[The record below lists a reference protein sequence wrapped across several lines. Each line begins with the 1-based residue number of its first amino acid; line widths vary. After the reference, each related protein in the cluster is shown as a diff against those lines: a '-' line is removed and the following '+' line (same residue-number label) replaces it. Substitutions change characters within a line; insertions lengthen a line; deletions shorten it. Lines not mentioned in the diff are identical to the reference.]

1 MKKLLSFCSFLAF
14 SVVAAMLVACHDENV
29 EVPEPEPAPEE
40 KTDFDPRLEGVW
52 LLAAESEGNGTY
64 QPVDIDNSSLFIAD
78 PNEHG
83 AIFLDFDDLSYYES
97 VLFADA
103 ENLVAIEHTLADYIV
118 DALKEAGIDDPDL
131 TYVSAPEVDEMWFL
145 EGTYKLLDDT
155 TLVINFTFDDGT
167 LSGKFRRMTEVEAD
181 FNDQTRGWLDK
192 LGKLCSTALD
202 VIVKAKDK
210 LIGSTYHEYDTSLPH
225 TREWSKTNWLSL
237 LPDSM
242 PICHISIPGAHDA
255 CTGTVGSIGALANA
269 DCQSF
274 TIDELLDKGLRYLD
288 VRTRSSGMKV
298 SDEILVKFINAGAGA
313 LNTVFRI
320 NLAKYKRDGIA
331 WTFHGPISC
340 EKSLESVF
348 LDATKFLDSHPQE
361 FVIIRV
367 SYEAFGWSPLEQDFD
382 KSVSVG
388 LFHGVEKVYS
398 ERIMAFRPDIKLG
411 EARNHILLLNDD
423 LPSSKGDRIGS
434 YYHKVGRGDPN
445 YNCYIDIV
453 TDKDSTA
460 YSFWVQDMY
469 EMKIDDQNSINKKIE
484 LIESVALDA
493 REYYKD
499 SDNMVFNNQLNANTG
514 NPVALKCVSFAQ
526 IFNSKTYEM
535 FRGNMLNGGDPF
547 VGGIYSMDYAGK
559 ENYDRHAIPTK
570 TTAVYGESVV
580 WAIIENNF
588 YRPGK

>member
-1 MKKLLSFCSFLAF
+1 M
-14 SVVAAMLVACHDENV
+14 AAATLVACHDENV
-29 EVPEPEPAPEE
+29 DVPVPDPEPEVSEN
-40 KTDFDPRLEGVW
+40 TDFDPRLEGVW

-64 QPVDIDNSSLFIAD
+64 QPVDIENSSLFIAD

-83 AIFLDFDDLSYYES
+83 AIFLDLDDLSYFES

-118 DALKEAGIDDPDL
+118 EALKEAGVDDPDL
-131 TYVSAPEVDEMWFL
+131 THVSAPEVDEMWFL
-145 EGTYKLLDDT
+145 DGAYKLLDDT

-167 LSGKFRRMTEVEAD
+167 HSGKFRRMTEVEAD
-181 FNDQTRGWLDK
+181 FNDQTRGWIDK
-192 LGKLCSTALD
+192 LGELCNKALD
-202 VIVKAKDK
+202 VIMQAKDV
-210 LIGSTYHEYDTSLPH
+210 LIGSTYHEFDTSLPH
-225 TREWSKTNWLSL
+225 TGSWSKTDWLSL

-255 CTGTVGSIGALANA
+255 CTGTVGTVGALANA

-274 TIDELLDKGLRYLD
+274 TIDVLLNKGVRYLD
-288 VRTRSSGMKV
+288 VRTRSSGMTIP
-298 SDEILVKFINAGAGA
+298 DEIVVKVVNAGIGA
-313 LNTVFRI
+313 ANNLFNI
-320 NLAKYKRDGIA
+320 NLDKYKKDGIA
-331 WTFHGPISC
+331 WTFHGPMSC

-348 LDATKFLDSHPQE
+348 QDASNFLNSHPKK

-367 SYEAFGWSPLEQDFD
+367 SYEAFGWSPLEQNSD
-382 KSVSVG
+382 KPVSVG
-388 LFHGVEKVYS
+388 LFHGVEKAFS
-398 ERIMAFRPDIKLG
+398 NRIKAFRPDIQLND
-411 EARNHILLLNDD
+411 ARNHILQLNDD

-434 YYHKVGRGDPN
+434 YYHKVGGGDPN

-453 TDKDSTA
+453 TDSDSTA

-469 EMKIDDQNSINKKIE
+469 EMKVDEDNSINKKIE
-484 LIESVALDA
+484 LIESVARDA

-499 SDNMVFNNQLNANTG
+499 SDKMAFNNQLNANTG

-526 IFNSKTYEM
+526 IFNSKTFEM
-535 FRGNMLNGGDPF
+535 FSINMQNGREPF

-570 TTAVYGESVV
+570 TTAVYGESAV